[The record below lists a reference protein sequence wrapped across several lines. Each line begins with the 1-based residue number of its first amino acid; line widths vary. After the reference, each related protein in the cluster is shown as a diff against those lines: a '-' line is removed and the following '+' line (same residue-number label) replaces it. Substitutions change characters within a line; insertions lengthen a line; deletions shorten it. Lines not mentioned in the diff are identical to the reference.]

1 MDMHEIEDE
10 IKRLEEQNATYDIC
24 TRLAVLYSIKD
35 HHQERV
41 NVNPRASSEFIR
53 AISGANLN
61 QALEIL
67 DEHFEAIRMLYPKEY
82 ETIIKRIDNLKLNN
96 F

>member
-10 IKRLEEQNATYDIC
+10 IKRLEGQKVSYDNC
-24 TRLAVLYSIKD
+24 TKLAVLYSIRD
-35 HHQERV
+35 HHQEKV
-41 NVNPRASSEFIR
+41 NVNARASSEFIR
-53 AISGANLN
+53 VISGANLN

-82 ETIIKRIDNLKLNN
+82 EAIINRLEKIQIE
-96 F
+96 